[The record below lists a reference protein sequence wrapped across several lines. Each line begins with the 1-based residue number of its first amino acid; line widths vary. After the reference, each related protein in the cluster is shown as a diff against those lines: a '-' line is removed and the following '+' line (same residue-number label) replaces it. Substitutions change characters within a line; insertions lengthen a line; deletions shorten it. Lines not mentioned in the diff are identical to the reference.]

1 MSFNE
6 PWSGVP
12 PFLVALLLLV
22 LVNSAPIL
30 LKRLLGLRL
39 ASPLDGGWRFVD
51 GRPLLG
57 TSKTWRGLIGG
68 ILIGIVAAP
77 LAGLPLLA
85 GAGFAAA
92 SMAGDL
98 LSSFSKRR
106 LGLPPGGRAMVLDQ
120 IPEALLPL
128 FLYREA
134 LALDWPAIA
143 GAVLAFLLID
153 VVISRLLYRAG
164 LRDRPH

>member
-1 MSFNE
+1 MSFTE
-6 PWSGVP
+6 SWSGVP
-12 PFLVALLLLV
+12 PALMALLLLV

-30 LKRLLGLRL
+30 LKRLLGPRL
-39 ASPLDGGWRFVD
+39 AWPLDNGWAFLD

-57 TSKTWRGLIGG
+57 TSKTWRGLIAA
-68 ILIGIVAAP
+68 ILVGTVAAP
-77 LAGLPLLA
+77 LAGLSLLA

-106 LGLPPGGRAMVLDQ
+106 LGLSPGGRAMVLDQ
-120 IPEALLPL
+120 VPEALLPL

-134 LALDWPAIA
+134 LALGWPAIA
-143 GAVLAFLLID
+143 GIVLAFLLID
-153 VVISRLLYRAG
+153 VVMSRLLYRIG